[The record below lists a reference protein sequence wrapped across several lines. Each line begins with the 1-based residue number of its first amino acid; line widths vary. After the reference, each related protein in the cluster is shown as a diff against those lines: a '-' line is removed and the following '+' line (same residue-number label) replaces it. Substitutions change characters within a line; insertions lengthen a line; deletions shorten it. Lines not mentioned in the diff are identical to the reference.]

1 MKLKLIIILLVNFS
15 ASFAQEYI
23 YYCSRPT
30 PTTTTW
36 QVYRKNLNTSV
47 TQTITNDPNYNY
59 WRAEPSPDN
68 SKLLIVR
75 SPANVSPD
83 QENYIDCDI
92 VKCNPDGTGMQVILA
107 NNQYGW
113 HGFGNPHFHPFGN
126 RILILV
132 QPTPTAQWNLFTVDA
147 SGNNPQQITNTGA
160 IDANW
165 SPIGNKI
172 VFVSLTG
179 PSLLNLEIF
188 KANYSYATNQVSNI
202 VQLTNDTTRDHD
214 PCFSPNGDKIAFCA
228 GNNSLTDAN
237 IVTIDTSGNN
247 RTDVV
252 NDNGTHGGNVNWGTN
267 NKIYYHSIYVSTF
280 TNFMAD
286 AFNCNTNSV
295 ESIFT
300 SPSIHYLHPFYINQT
315 VTGIK
320 KLLVEKN
327 SISIFPV
334 PASEFITVKFNDGSK
349 NTISIVDVRGQLI
362 INKEINGSDVIDIKK
377 LEPGIYFITSR
388 THEFLPQKFIKE

>member
-1 MKLKLIIILLVNFS
+1 MKLKLIIIILFAQLSGLFS
-15 ASFAQEYI
+15 QEYI

-30 PTTTTW
+30 STTTTW
-36 QVYRKNLNTSV
+36 QVYRKNLTTSV

-75 SPANVSPD
+75 SPANVLPD

-92 VKCNPDGTGMQVILA
+92 LKCNPDGTNMQVILA

-113 HGFGNPHFHPFGN
+113 HGFGNPRIHPMGN
-126 RILILV
+126 RILLLV
-132 QPTPTAQWNLFTVDA
+132 QPTSTAQWNLFTIDM
-147 SGNNPQQITNTGA
+147 SGNNPQQITTTGA
-160 IDANW
+160 IDAGW
-165 SPIGNKI
+165 SPLGNKI
-172 VFVSLTG
+172 VFVGLTG

-188 KANYSYATNQVSNI
+188 TANYNYAANHVSNI
-202 VQLTNDTTRDHD
+202 LQLTNDTTRNHD

-228 GNNSLTDAN
+228 GNASLDDAN

-252 NDNGTHGGNVNWGTN
+252 DDNGTHGGNVNWGTN

-286 AFNCNTNSV
+286 AFNCNTNAVEPIFSSTSV
-295 ESIFT
+295 
-300 SPSIHYLHPFYINQT
+300 HYLHPFYVNQT
-315 VTGIK
+315 ITGIK
-320 KLLVEKN
+320 DPLSYNTV
-327 SISIFPV
+327 SIFPI
-334 PASEFITVKFNDGSK
+334 PASDFFTIKFDDDIKDYIQIAN
-349 NTISIVDVRGQLI
+349 ISGQLLT
-362 INKEINGSDVIDIKK
+362 EQQINGSGIISMNEF
-377 LEPGIYFITSR
+377 EPGIYFIISKTKS
-388 THEFLPQKFIKE
+388 FLPKKIIKY

>member
-202 VQLTNDTTRDHD
+202 IQLTNDTTRDHD

-228 GNNSLTDAN
+228 GNNNLTDAN

-247 RTDVV
+247 RIDVV

-267 NKIYYHSIYVSTF
+267 N
-280 TNFMAD
+280 
-286 AFNCNTNSV
+286 
-295 ESIFT
+295 
-300 SPSIHYLHPFYINQT
+300 
-315 VTGIK
+315 
-320 KLLVEKN
+320 
-327 SISIFPV
+327 
-334 PASEFITVKFNDGSK
+334 
-349 NTISIVDVRGQLI
+349 
-362 INKEINGSDVIDIKK
+362 
-377 LEPGIYFITSR
+377 
-388 THEFLPQKFIKE
+388 